1 MVRCGSLN
9 TLRSWRFD
17 MRSPLSRVCVWW
29 CSTRSCSTWCSM
41 MLLLAAI
48 LGAGCD
54 ARATSPDPQAGPRAE
69 QKSREWESCGAT
81 VHCGDGLRCFEQ
93 ACRKTARSVVGDYQ
107 VALGAQLRGKG
118 KLDESVAAYT
128 EALARYDAEKIAA
141 PADVDCAYGGALA
154 ASATVT
160 KGKKEQAELA
170 ARVLH
175 RCLLAVPAGSALYS
189 RALLDLTSLHDSGLE
204 PAALAKAQ
212 AADLYLTKEP
222 AQKGSD
228 AVKVTATANPMPSG
242 KTFPLLLE
250 EIAKPEQRPALIACW
265 EQHAAAAKK
274 EDLTVTFGVKSKYVE
289 PEYDDEPGAYV
300 VTFEPGAGG
309 AAEECVKA
317 ALEAVKKTP
326 GFKESATTKLT
337 VVLK

>member
-1 MVRCGSLN
+1 
-9 TLRSWRFD
+9 
-17 MRSPLSRVCVWW
+17 MRSPISRVRVWW
-29 CSTRSCSTWCSM
+29 CSM
-41 MLLLAAI
+41 MWLLSIAI
-48 LGAGCD
+48 VGAGCD

-81 VHCGDGLRCFEQ
+81 VHCGDGLRCFDQ
-93 ACRKTARSVVGDYQ
+93 ACRKLARSVVGDYQ
-107 VALGAQLRGKG
+107 AALGAQLRGKG
-118 KLDESVAAYT
+118 KLDESVASYT
-128 EALARYDAEKIAA
+128 EALARYDAEKLAA
-141 PADVDCAYGGALA
+141 PADVDCGYGGALA
-154 ASATVT
+154 ASAMVA

-189 RALLDLTSLHDSGLE
+189 LALLELTSLHDSGLE
-204 PAALAKAQ
+204 PAALAKSQ
-212 AADLYLTKEP
+212 AADLYLTREP
-222 AQKGSD
+222 AQKASD
-228 AVKVTATANPMPSG
+228 AVKVTATANPMPTG

-265 EQHAAAAKK
+265 EKHAAAAAEKD
-274 EDLTVTFGVKSKYVE
+274 ELSVTFGVRSKYVE

-309 AAEECVKA
+309 AAEECVRA

-326 GFKESATTKLT
+326 GFKDSATTKLT